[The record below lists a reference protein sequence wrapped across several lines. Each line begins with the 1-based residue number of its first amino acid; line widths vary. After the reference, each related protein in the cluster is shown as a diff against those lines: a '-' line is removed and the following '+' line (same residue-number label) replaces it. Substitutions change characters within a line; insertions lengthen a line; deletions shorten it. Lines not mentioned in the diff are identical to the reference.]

1 MARNGIWHACWTL
14 ALLAVAVCGCDSG
27 PPEKE
32 IHRTAAMLWED
43 LSAQLRNPGM
53 TQEMRIYLSDR
64 TREAVRH
71 LKSGKSL
78 EVPYLVSAVLW
89 KPKTDDQPHA
99 PGQAAQLPMY
109 WLEWKSPVK
118 GIVLRW
124 EEDGH
129 ECTQRF
135 GVFEHIEEKLKELG
149 EEGRDYLYQMCC
161 VRCRLVD
168 GGEARE
174 EVYDNLGALLL
185 PTELLTNIQIAVYT
199 GNEVVS
205 NFVELKVMPDVLEPN
220 VTSTPPVEAHGSR
233 R

>member
-1 MARNGIWHACWTL
+1 MARNGIWHACWAL
-14 ALLAVAVCGCDSG
+14 AILGVAVCGCDSR

-32 IHRTAAMLWED
+32 IQRTEAMLWED
-43 LSAQLRNPGM
+43 LSSQLRSPNM

-78 EVPYLVSAVLW
+78 QVPYLVSAVLCR
-89 KPKTDDQPHA
+89 PKADDQPHA
-99 PGQAAQLPMY
+99 PGQAAGLPMY

-168 GGEARE
+168 GGAPRV
-174 EVYDNLGALLL
+174 EVYDNSEALLL
-185 PTELLTNIQIAVYT
+185 PTDLLTKIEIAVYT
-199 GNEVVS
+199 CNEVVS
-205 NFVELKVMPDVLEPN
+205 NFVELKVMPDVLASP
-220 VTSTPPVEAHGSR
+220 TSSTIPLPAAST
-233 R
+233 